1 MTILPST
8 PVIESQGI
16 NITVPDRVLV
26 SALSITLEPAQWLV
40 VLGRNGAG
48 KTRTLRTLCGLEQTD
63 TSLIRWCGQPADTV
77 DAASRAKLVTIVTQH
92 QDDAFG
98 NDVYNHLL
106 LARYPH
112 HGPWRS
118 PNQSDRDSVADALS
132 RLGLDALAERDVT
145 TLSGGERQR
154 VAVAQALVQETP
166 LLLVDEPLSHQ
177 DPAGSQQILRALE
190 AYRASGGSVISAM
203 HDVNIA
209 RRHADMAL
217 ILQGDGGWKL
227 GDASELICRETVT
240 QLFGVD
246 VIQTEVSGEPWFVPA
261 VVST

>member
-1 MTILPST
+1 MTDPST
-8 PVIESQGI
+8 TPVLESHGI
-16 NITVPDRVLV
+16 NVTVADRVLV
-26 SALSITLEPAQWLV
+26 CELSITLEPGQWLV

-48 KTRTLRTLCGLEQTD
+48 KTRTLRTLCGLEPTD
-63 TSLIRWCGQPADTV
+63 ATRIRWCGQPADTV

-118 PNQSDRDSVADALS
+118 PNTTDRELVTGALS
-132 RLGLDALAERDVT
+132 SLGLDTLAGRDVT

-154 VAVAQALVQETP
+154 VAVAQALVQQTP

-177 DPAGSQQILRALE
+177 DPAGSQQILGALE
-190 AYRASGGSVISAM
+190 TYRASGGSVISAM

-209 RRHADMAL
+209 RRHADLAL
-217 ILQGDGGWKL
+217 ILDGEGGWEL
-227 GDASELICRETVT
+227 GNASELICRETVT

-261 VVST
+261 SPST